1 MNGETLQRIVEEIVS
16 RLHRRAQSTAT
27 LSVTQ
32 LRDADCPALFCQHAS
47 LRILLIDLPLLGQLA
62 DAETGDAAA
71 RKIHDALAFG
81 IRVQLSLHS
90 QLLPVI
96 PVKKLARLPLVFTD
110 EHGLPLVLHAGSVLS
125 YRDVAL
131 LSRGRVVVHRKCI
144 VTAMARD
151 AANARNIQ
159 LITGV
164 NHASGT
170 SHGRGCLHAKIT
182 FFDWEKAAA
191 GASGQR
197 RWRTPRLAHLRR

>member
-16 RLHRRAQSTAT
+16 RLQRRAQSTAT

-47 LRILLIDLPLLGQLA
+47 LRILLVDLPLLGQLA
-62 DAETGDAAA
+62 DAETDDAAA

-96 PVKKLARLPLVFTD
+96 PVKKKLARLPLVFTD

-159 LITGV
+159 LI
-164 NHASGT
+164 
-170 SHGRGCLHAKIT
+170 KQ
-182 FFDWEKAAA
+182 E
-191 GASGQR
+191 
-197 RWRTPRLAHLRR
+197 